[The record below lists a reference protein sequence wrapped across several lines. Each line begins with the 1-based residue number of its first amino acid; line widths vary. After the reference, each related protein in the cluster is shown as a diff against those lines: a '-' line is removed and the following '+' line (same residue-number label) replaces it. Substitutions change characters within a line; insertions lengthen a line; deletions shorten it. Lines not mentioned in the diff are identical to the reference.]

1 MIFAI
6 FNFLGYTP
14 VAIDRF
20 IICAR
25 ILLKAFA
32 EHLKIL
38 AGHEFRLNLQYSH
51 NIEARNF
58 SVILTNIPFAKYEKI
73 SFTE

>member
-20 IICAR
+20 IICVR

-32 EHLKIL
+32 EHLVE
-38 AGHEFRLNLQYSH
+38 HEFRLNLQYSH

-58 SVILTNIPFAKYEKI
+58 SVILTNITFA
-73 SFTE
+73 